1 MWLIIDHLHV
11 EPFMSYWKY
20 ENKLIS
26 STRRPWSSISQC
38 SLENI
43 IYIVIC
49 YPLTFICC
57 RLALKLK
64 GLKVCGKPLQTC
76 FNPGVCSEKFK
87 EFLRAVTVPKNFG
100 SGWSINISV
109 RFRFSVRVFI
119 LWNPNLIH
127 LNLLILPIFIPFFFQ
142 WKFRK
147 WHIDELESVE
157 DFICDTS
164 CIHIQLL
171 FSLIYCTSVMQK
183 VKLLHYQFVW
193 FQCHFWVK
201 QILQHKSKLNW
212 NPVWQN
218 KTQSD

>member
-26 STRRPWSSISQC
+26 STRRLWSSQSQC

-64 GLKVCGKPLQTC
+64 GLKVCGKTLEPC
-76 FNPGVCSEKFK
+76 YNPGVCSEKFK

-127 LNLLILPIFIPFFFQ
+127 LNSLILPIFITFFFNE
-142 WKFRK
+142 
-147 WHIDELESVE
+147 IIV
-157 DFICDTS
+157 
-164 CIHIQLL
+164 
-171 FSLIYCTSVMQK
+171 
-183 VKLLHYQFVW
+183 
-193 FQCHFWVK
+193 
-201 QILQHKSKLNW
+201 SKMSHW
-212 NPVWQN
+212 
-218 KTQSD
+218 

>member
-1 MWLIIDHLHV
+1 
-11 EPFMSYWKY
+11 MSYWKY

-26 STRRPWSSISQC
+26 STRRPWSSIFQC

-64 GLKVCGKPLQTC
+64 GLKVCGKTLETC
-76 FNPGVCSEKFK
+76 YNPGVCSEKFK

-100 SGWSINISV
+100 SGWSNNISV

-127 LNLLILPIFIPFFFQ
+127 LNLLILPIFIPFFVNESIVSKMSH
-142 WKFRK
+142 WWAWINRILHL
-147 WHIDELESVE
+147 WHIMHTYTV
-157 DFICDTS
+157 I
-164 CIHIQLL
+164 I
-171 FSLIYCTSVMQK
+171 
-183 VKLLHYQFVW
+183 
-193 FQCHFWVK
+193 
-201 QILQHKSKLNW
+201 
-212 NPVWQN
+212 
-218 KTQSD
+218 

>member
-26 STRRPWSSISQC
+26 STRRPWSSIFQC

-49 YPLTFICC
+49 YPLTFIYC
-57 RLALKLK
+57 RLALMLK
-64 GLKVCGKPLQTC
+64 GFEVCSKTLETC
-76 FNPGVCSEKFK
+76 YNPGVCSEKFK

-100 SGWSINISV
+100 SGWSNNISV

-127 LNLLILPIFIPFFFQ
+127 LNLLILPIFIPFFVNESIVSKMSH
-142 WKFRK
+142 WWAWINRRLHL
-147 WHIDELESVE
+147 WHIMHTGTV
-157 DFICDTS
+157 I
-164 CIHIQLL
+164 I
-171 FSLIYCTSVMQK
+171 
-183 VKLLHYQFVW
+183 
-193 FQCHFWVK
+193 
-201 QILQHKSKLNW
+201 
-212 NPVWQN
+212 
-218 KTQSD
+218 